1 MPDEKEQQQIKAQ
14 DAENAKDPN
23 HPAHPDHPH
32 VCLSPNLALLAP
44 IIWANM
50 VFYQPASTPSA
61 IQYPSSSSTSPALTP
76 LPFPFLRSQ
85 KACLQS

>member
-32 VCLSPNLALLAP
+32 VRALSNPNIRHPHPLL
-44 IIWANM
+44 
-50 VFYQPASTPSA
+50 
-61 IQYPSSSSTSPALTP
+61 
-76 LPFPFLRSQ
+76 LPFPHSLSLFSAARKL
-85 KACLQS
+85 ACD